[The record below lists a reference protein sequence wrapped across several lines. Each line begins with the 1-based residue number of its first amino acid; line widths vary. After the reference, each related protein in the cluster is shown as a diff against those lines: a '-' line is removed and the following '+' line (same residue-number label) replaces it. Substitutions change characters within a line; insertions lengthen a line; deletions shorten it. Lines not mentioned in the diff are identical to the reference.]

1 MTITTAIDQELLV
14 RSPMG
19 ALHITVRDG
28 AVTAVLAAEELA
40 AIAAGDDEPG
50 ADGVLGVARDELRA
64 YFAGELREFT
74 VPVAPAGTAFQRR
87 VWDELRRIPYGEAIS
102 YGELARRVGR
112 AGAARAVGAA
122 NSRNPVSVIVP
133 CHRVIGG
140 DGRLVGYAG
149 GLDRKRW
156 LLDHEARST
165 GRRLV

>member
-1 MTITTAIDQELLV
+1 MTTTVTDQELLV
-14 RSPMG
+14 GSPMG
-19 ALHITVRDG
+19 PLRITAHGG
-28 AVTAVLAAEELA
+28 AVTAVLTADGASVPGEA
-40 AIAAGDDEPG
+40 DDGPE
-50 ADGVLGVARDELRA
+50 ADGVLRAARDELRA
-64 YFAGELREFT
+64 YFAGELQSFT
-74 VPVAPAGTAFQRR
+74 VPVAPEGTAFQRR
-87 VWDELRRIPYGEAIS
+87 VWEELRRIPYGEAIS

-112 AGAARAVGAA
+112 PGAARAVGAA

-156 LLDHEARST
+156 LLDHEARSA